1 MCVFVVRVNRT
12 SAPHFLNHI
21 QIFKRIGTQI
31 FDLLLRVYQPFS
43 LNNVWLLRFTFHTKD
58 EVLVTMHYCAD
69 SFNVVERS
77 SDGHLTYR
85 KILKVT
91 GRCGYLDVGWTPT
104 SQSIIEDSLD
114 TLFTSL
120 LFIVSILTMA
130 GPKVRRE
137 WPRAQM

>member
-1 MCVFVVRVNRT
+1 M
-12 SAPHFLNHI
+12 SA
-21 QIFKRIGTQI
+21 
-31 FDLLLRVYQPFS
+31 FS